1 MNVNTADTQPV
12 ISEADAERNF
22 LKTVLTPNAVPANP
36 AATAALVQTPQA
48 AAAPTVTPAVAPI
61 IETSATPTAP
71 VVAAAPVVETPATI
85 PVITPEAPDPY
96 ASVLDTAFGAPAIP
110 TTWDDPAKGV
120 FKATFGADD
129 PLAYKAE
136 IEAKLEQANL
146 LKTQY
151 DQAAPVIEKLNGL
164 PPALKQAFA
173 LIMANKYTEAQ
184 DYIRNTPD
192 AILQNKEAKELSEQQ
207 LVDTYLPGKLTKE
220 QWATLN
226 DPEADTDVK
235 DALRTRVDILKAAAA
250 DLHENQRTA
259 IINSRQTEEQAQKQ
273 AFENYQA
280 GVAASL
286 ANAKNSPL
294 KGLVDP
300 GTTEA
305 IQTGKFLSDFVE
317 QDGVTPTKDAVT
329 RYLWSKHGPKLM
341 EAAETRGYNRGKIEA
356 TLEATSRQPS
366 TPSSARRNPGDT
378 PVDQDPN
385 TMWKQILLG
394 QAGRT

>member
-1 MNVNTADTQPV
+1 MNVNSADTQPV

-36 AATAALVQTPQA
+36 AATAAPVSTPQ
-48 AAAPTVTPAVAPI
+48 VTPVVAP
-61 IETSATPTAP
+61 EVAAP
-71 VVAAAPVVETPATI
+71 VVAAPVVAPPVEAPVIQDA
-85 PVITPEAPDPY
+85 APDPY
-96 ASVLDTAFGAPAIP
+96 ASVLDTAFGAPVTP
-110 TTWDDPAKGV
+110 TTWDDPAKAV
-120 FKATFGADD
+120 FKATFGHED
-129 PLAYKAE
+129 PVAYKTD

-151 DQAAPVIEKLNGL
+151 DQVAPVVEKLNGL

-226 DPEADTDVK
+226 DPEADEDVK

-250 DLHENQRTA
+250 DLHENQRTS
-259 IINSRQTEEQAQKQ
+259 IINSRQTEEVAQKQ
-273 AFENYQA
+273 AFDNYQA

-286 ANAKNSPL
+286 ANAKNSTL

-317 QDGVTPTKDAVT
+317 ADGVTPTKDAVT

-341 EAAETRGYNRGKIEA
+341 EAAETRGYNRGKVEA

-378 PVDQDPN
+378 PVDQDPH

-394 QAGRT
+394 QVGRT